1 MFCGTQYPC
10 SKIFNKNLL
19 NALKCTYFQLL
30 ALHSQRENI
39 ELQHK
44 EMKISSVM
52 DGVHYNCT
60 ASAIYWMEILQCV
73 FPRVSYSPISP

>member
-1 MFCGTQYPC
+1 M
-10 SKIFNKNLL
+10 FNKNLL
-19 NALKCTYFQLL
+19 YALKCTYFHLL

-60 ASAIYWMEILQCV
+60 ASAIYWVEILQRV
-73 FPRVSYSPISP
+73 FPRVSYSHIPP